1 MATKHINFMDIIHFR
16 GLRLLSLLFRYLP
29 RPACLWVGQAF
40 GTLIFRLD
48 RKHRRLALANLE
60 TAFGPAA
67 DPATRRRLARDSFWH
82 FGRVTADNLKW
93 IHLGAA
99 RRTKLL
105 RVEGEEHIRRVIDA
119 GRGGLIFTAHFGNW
133 EVAVEAVAALAPLN
147 VVARPLDNPLVEAE
161 LARFRKRLGARIISK
176 FQAAKPILQALRRNE
191 LVAILIDQNVL
202 RSQAVFVDFF
212 GRSAATT
219 PGLASFHLRTRSPL
233 IPVFCLPGPLS
244 SYLVRIGEPLNFSP
258 SGEFERDVLKITQA
272 CTKMI
277 ETEIRRNPG
286 FWFWFHNRWKSRPE
300 LPADPAESD
309 LENSVPEG

>member
-1 MATKHINFMDIIHFR
+1 MDLIFFGFLR
-16 GLRLLSLLFRYLP
+16 VLSLFFRLLP
-29 RPACLWVGQAF
+29 RSSCLRIGQAF
-40 GTLIFRLD
+40 GELVFRLD

-67 DPATRRRLARDSFWH
+67 DPAARRRLARDSFRH

-93 IHLGAA
+93 IHLRAA
-99 RRTKLL
+99 RRTELL
-105 RVEGEEHIRRVIDA
+105 NVEGKEHIRQVIDA

-133 EVAVEAVAALAPLN
+133 EVAAEAVAALAPLN

-161 LARFRKRLGARIISK
+161 LVRFRRRLGARIISK
-176 FQAAKPILQALRRNE
+176 FQAAKPILQALHRNE

-212 GRSAATT
+212 GRPAGTT

-233 IPVFCLPGPLS
+233 IPVFCLPGPRS
-244 SYLVRIGEPLNFSP
+244 TYRVRIGEPLTFDP
-258 SGEFERDVLKITQA
+258 SGDFDGDVLKITRA

-277 ETEIRRNPG
+277 ETEIRKNPG
-286 FWFWFHNRWKSRPE
+286 LWFWFHNRWKTRPE
-300 LPADPAESD
+300 EKADPAGPNAGNFASK
-309 LENSVPEG
+309 G